1 MTGFHLFL
9 KRTYSESQH
18 QSQDITEHWF
28 AKRRRVSADALRQWR
43 SNTYEMVRLRRELS
57 EEAKAINARSNFQR
71 QLSIMSMETQSSS
84 VQEVEETVASHQTR
98 LFDAAMSSGLLGSE
112 HTDAA
117 LPSLCKP
124 KALANFALRHHAS
137 DLPMPT
143 DGRLDI
149 VPVDTDTSVPSGGDI
164 QTTPNN
170 QPLLVSISTI

>member
-1 MTGFHLFL
+1 
-9 KRTYSESQH
+9 
-18 QSQDITEHWF
+18 
-28 AKRRRVSADALRQWR
+28 
-43 SNTYEMVRLRRELS
+43 MVRLRRELS

-98 LFDAAMSSGLLGSE
+98 LFDAAMSSGLLVQNIQMQLY
-112 HTDAA
+112 HHFANQK
-117 LPSLCKP
+117 LF
-124 KALANFALRHHAS
+124 ANFALRHHAS